1 MSGEEQRVCAALP
14 LLFCRSEPAR
24 DGGLTADQ
32 FLADV
37 PDPCGSGLARED
49 GLTADQ
55 YLSDVPG
62 PTVGA
67 SLLAMTP

>member
-1 MSGEEQRVCAALP
+1 MYAALP

-24 DGGLTADQ
+24 DGGLPADQ
-32 FLADV
+32 YLADV
-37 PDPCGSGLARED
+37 LSTCGSGLARED

-55 YLSDVPG
+55 FLSNVFG
-62 PTVGA
+62 QIVGA

>member
-1 MSGEEQRVCAALP
+1 MQLLLLLLP
-14 LLFCRSEPAR
+14 FCGSQPAG

-67 SLLAMTP
+67 GLPAKAA